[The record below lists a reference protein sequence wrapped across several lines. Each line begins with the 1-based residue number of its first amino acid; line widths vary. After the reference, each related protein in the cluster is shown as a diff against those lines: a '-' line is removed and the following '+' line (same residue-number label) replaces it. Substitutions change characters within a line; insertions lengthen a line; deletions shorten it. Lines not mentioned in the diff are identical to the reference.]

1 MQIHLLLTFPA
12 HNSDSPPIARMSRL
26 RESVQICVH
35 CIASDLGVPGG
46 SFRVRISSRSH
57 VSSGSKIA
65 PSLDELHV

>member
-12 HNSDSPPIARMSRL
+12 HNSGSPPIARMSRV
-26 RESVQICVH
+26 RESVQTCVH
-35 CIASDLGVPGG
+35 CIAPDLGVQGG